1 MLLLKDKNYLEKT
14 GKLPNSFLGRNNPL
28 PFSGLTYPLPRD
40 PLNCIQR
47 HVIEFILKEWG
58 KKSTQGQK
66 ECPIWG
72 EGKAVGQGE
81 NRRRD
86 PTFLFR
92 KLLKSHTERP
102 CLIFGGISG
111 SFAT

>member
-1 MLLLKDKNYLEKT
+1 M
-14 GKLPNSFLGRNNPL
+14 
-28 PFSGLTYPLPRD
+28 
-40 PLNCIQR
+40 
-47 HVIEFILKEWG
+47 VKEWG

-66 ECPIWG
+66 EGPIWG
-72 EGKAVGQGE
+72 EGKAVGQVE

-86 PTFLFR
+86 HTFLFR

-102 CLIFGGISG
+102 CLIFGRISG